1 MSLRLWPKSI
11 LGRALAVLALGLVV
25 SHLTAL
31 ILYSGNRDEALA
43 VMGGRQTAER
53 IIGIAQAMDETQTQ
67 ERPSLAKRMSRHGQ
81 SFNWSMLPAVNQERA
96 RGFSNVIASELRRL
110 APAEMDVR
118 VQTFRPDE
126 QFPTEE
132 MPEFRRNW
140 GPGFGHGP
148 TPPFGLGRPFVIS
161 LRLSDGSWLNAV
173 VATEPPEVLWRGRF
187 LLGFAATTLITLLLV
202 AWAVRRAV
210 RPLGLFA
217 SAAERLGTDMQAP
230 PMDENGPAEVKRAA
244 KAFNRMQERLKR
256 FVDDR
261 TRMLAAI
268 SHDLRTPLTRM
279 RLRAEFVDDEEM
291 RAKMLADL
299 DEMEAMIGATLAFA
313 RDEAK
318 SEERVEID
326 LSELLETLAADARE
340 SGQDV
345 SFQGSEPA
353 RISAAPLALKRALS
367 NLIDNAVKYGHRAR
381 ITLGRAPGHYQIL
394 IDDDGPGIAVELQEQ
409 VFAPFFR
416 VEGSRSKE
424 TGGTGLGLS
433 VARGILRGHGGDITI
448 ANRPGG
454 GLRVTASLPGRT

>member
-1 MSLRLWPKSI
+1 MSFRPWPKSI
-11 LGRALAVLALGLVV
+11 LGRALAVLALGLIA
-25 SHLTAL
+25 SHLAAL
-31 ILYSGNRDEALA
+31 VLYSGNRDEALA
-43 VMGGRQTAER
+43 ILGGRQTAEK
-53 IIGIAQAMDETQTQ
+53 IIGIAQAMDETQSQ

-81 SFNWSMLPAVNQERA
+81 SFNWSAEPAVRQEWT

-110 APAEMDVR
+110 APTDMEVR
-118 VQTFRPDE
+118 VQSFRPDE
-126 QFPTEE
+126 QMQPAE
-132 MPEFRRNW
+132 MPEFRRSW

-148 TPPFGLGRPFVIS
+148 MPPFGPARSFLIS
-161 LRLSDGSWLNAV
+161 LKLSDGSWLNAL
-173 VATEPPEVLWRGRF
+173 VATEPPDVLWRGRF
-187 LLGFAATTLITLLLV
+187 LLGFGATTLITLLLV
-202 AWAVRRAV
+202 AWAVRKAV

-217 SAAERLGTDMQAP
+217 NAAERLGTDIQAP
-230 PMDENGPAEVKRAA
+230 PMNENGPAEVKRAA

-318 SEERVEID
+318 SEERIEID
-326 LSELLETLAADARE
+326 LAELLAQLTQDARE

-345 SFQGSEPA
+345 SFHSAEA
-353 RISAAPLALKRALS
+353 VRVSAAPLALKRALS
-367 NLIDNAVKYGHRAR
+367 NLVDNAVKYGQCAR
-381 ITLGRAPGHYQIL
+381 ITLTRTPGHCEIV
-394 IDDDGPGIAVELQEQ
+394 IDDDGPGIPEQFQEQ

-424 TGGTGLGLS
+424 TGGVGLGLS
-433 VARGILRGHGGDITI
+433 VARSILRGHGGDVTI
-448 ANRPGG
+448 ANRPNG
-454 GLRVTASLPGRT
+454 GLRVRASIPAGS